1 MIARLRNSDLV
12 RHGAIAFGGVVMAS
26 AANYLFYILISR
38 RAGVETYGVVTSLI
52 SAILVLSAPAT
63 VVQLI
68 AARLAAD
75 LEARGDM
82 AALRKLSDVVT
93 LWTAAFAAVFV
104 LAGILGRQA
113 LAGFFNLTSTAPI
126 VISAITFGILTVVTA
141 QRGILQGA
149 HRFGD
154 YSASQ
159 TLDGITKVAVGVPLV
174 TPLGAAGALLGL
186 AASQVVSLAYS
197 LYAFRARFGKVRAP
211 LALDRKLIARVISHV
226 GLGQIT
232 FTVLAFYDV
241 PLIKHAFDAHTA
253 GLYAAASLVGRAL
266 LAVLSFVPTLIMPKA
281 TSRVAAGH
289 SPLPLLGAALGLSAA
304 AVGIAVLIG
313 WLAPTAVITI
323 IAGRAFAEASPI
335 VLPYLAAAGALA
347 LANVVAAYKMGLHRY
362 DFVIPALT
370 IAALEIAT
378 FALWHPTL
386 MSAVMVLLVG
396 HVALLCSTLFR
407 LNAPVSAIDQS
418 VNPAAS
424 ASL

>member
-38 RAGVETYGVVTSLI
+38 RAGVETYGVITSLI

-82 AALRKLSDVVT
+82 PALRKLSDVVT
-93 LWTAAFAAVFV
+93 LWTSAVVTVFV
-104 LAGILGRQA
+104 LVGILARHA
-113 LAGFFNLTSTAPI
+113 IAGFFNLTSTAPI
-126 VISAITFGILTVVTA
+126 VISAITFGLLTVVTA
-141 QRGILQGA
+141 QRGVLQGA

-159 TLDGITKVAVGVPLV
+159 ALDGITRVVVGVPLV
-174 TPLGAAGALLGL
+174 TPLGASGGLIGL
-186 AASQVVSLAYS
+186 AASQLVAFGYS
-197 LYAFRARFGKVRAP
+197 LYAFRTRFGKVQAP
-211 LALDRKLIARVISHV
+211 LALDQKLIARVISHV

-241 PLIKHAFDAHTA
+241 PLIKHAFDARTA

-266 LAVLSFVPTLIMPKA
+266 IAVLSFVPTVIMPKA
-281 TSRVAAGH
+281 TSRVAAGK
-289 SPLPLLGAALGLSAA
+289 SPLPLLGAALGLSAVV
-304 AVGIAVLIG
+304 VGVAVLAG
-313 WLAPTAVITI
+313 WLAPTVVITI
-323 IAGRAFAEASPI
+323 IAGRAFGEASPI

-362 DFVIPALT
+362 DFVVPALT
-370 IAALEIAT
+370 IAAVEVAV

-386 MSAVMVLLVG
+386 MSAVLVLLVG
-396 HVALLCSTLFR
+396 HSALLCSTLFR
-407 LNAPVSAIDQS
+407 LNAPGLTIDQS
-418 VNPAAS
+418 MNPAAS

>member
-1 MIARLRNSDLV
+1 VIARIRNSDLV
-12 RHGAIAFGGVVMAS
+12 RHGAIAFAGVIMAS

-82 AALRKLSDVVT
+82 AALRKLSDGVT
-93 LWTAAFAAVFV
+93 LWTSAAVAVFV
-104 LAGILGRQA
+104 VAGIIGRDA
-113 LAGFFNLTSTAPI
+113 IAGFFNLTSSAPI
-126 VISAITFGILTVVTA
+126 VISAIIFGMLTVVTA
-141 QRGILQGA
+141 QRGVLQGA

-159 TLDGITKVAVGVPLV
+159 TLDGVTKVAVGVPLV
-174 TPLGAAGALLGL
+174 SPLGASGALLGL
-186 AASQVVSLAYS
+186 AASQLVSFAYS
-197 LYAFRARFGKVRAP
+197 MYAFRARFGKLRAP

-266 LAVLSFVPTLIMPKA
+266 LAVLSFVPTVIMPKA
-281 TSRVAAGH
+281 TSRVAAGQ
-289 SPLPLLGAALGLSAA
+289 SPLPLLGAALALSAVV
-304 AVGIAVLIG
+304 VGIAVLAG

-323 IAGRAFAEASPI
+323 IAGKAFAESSPI
-335 VLPYLAAAGALA
+335 VLPYLAASGALA

-362 DFVIPALT
+362 DFVIPALL
-370 IAALEIAT
+370 IAVIEIVT
-378 FALWHPTL
+378 FATWHPTL
-386 MSAVMVLLVG
+386 IAAVMVLLVG

-407 LNAPVSAIDQS
+407 LGAPVVAIDQS